1 MDLVVLLD
9 SSSSVKAPNFQILR
23 QFLSNL
29 TLNFNVGPDAMQL
42 AVTRY
47 NRRIDDRFDLN
58 DYLTKNDLLRQI
70 SRIPYNGGGTFTGRG
85 LTYLAD
91 NKFTAAAGR
100 RPGVAAI
107 ALVITDGRANDPVAA
122 PAARLHEMATVI
134 ALGIKGAVEAEINVI
149 ASPSPTNEYAHVISD
164 FSDLPRIFGV
174 ISAAACIVDT
184 NECLLDNAGCDQLCV
199 NSNVGFYCECEP
211 GYTLGAD
218 LASCIDIDECANNN
232 GACEVFCNNTAGSY
246 ECSCPEGQ
254 GLRNDGRSCDIDEC
268 ANNNGGCSHTCTNTN
283 GSYVC
288 SCPDSNPSNRSDGHT
303 CDFDECSA
311 NNGGCS
317 GECTN
322 TIGSFYC
329 SCPEGESLLAD
340 GVSGLTCDDFNEC
353 LDENGGCS
361 HDCVDTS
368 PGYRCECPTGM
379 ILGPDMETCGKS
391 LDSCANQVAPFVCS
405 HNCNNVIGGS
415 YQCTCEDGY
424 VLEADGHNCTETNE
438 CDNNNGGCE
447 QICEN
452 TPGSYNCACP
462 PGFGLR
468 SDGKTCGIQDE
479 CADPDQGGCSH
490 NCTNTVGSYICYC
503 PNGMTLIEDG
513 LTCNVD
519 ECQDGNAGCQQT
531 CVNTLD
537 GYRCECQ
544 AGSTLNADLHS
555 CDDINECLV
564 ANGGCSH
571 NCTNM
576 APGYECSCPENMIL
590 NSDGFTCRF
599 EHQNPCFTNNG
610 GCAQM
615 CTVLEVGFECSCST
629 GYDLLEDGSCQDIN
643 ECAVNNAGCQYNC
656 TNTDGSFVCSCP
668 VGQGLHIDGRTCGK
682 NRADVAIVVDSSSSV
697 KFNNF
702 QKMKSFTNSLF
713 QSFKLGED
721 RVHAALVRYN
731 RRVDERFGFADT
743 NTKAEVQDAVDAM
756 PYRGGGTKTGQAI
769 QHVIDNTMKTANGAR
784 ADAQK
789 IVIVITDGR
798 SQDDVLTPSI
808 ALRDSGAITFGI
820 GIGAGVLENQIQEI
834 AGD

>member
-424 VLEADGHNCTETNE
+424 VLEADGHNCT
-438 CDNNNGGCE
+438 D
-447 QICEN
+447 
-452 TPGSYNCACP
+452 
-462 PGFGLR
+462 
-468 SDGKTCGIQDE
+468 
-479 CADPDQGGCSH
+479 
-490 NCTNTVGSYICYC
+490 
-503 PNGMTLIEDG
+503 
-513 LTCNVD
+513 VD

-590 NSDGFTCRF
+590 NSDGFTC
-599 EHQNPCFTNNG
+599 
-610 GCAQM
+610 
-615 CTVLEVGFECSCST
+615 
-629 GYDLLEDGSCQDIN
+629 SCQDIN

>member
-122 PAARLHEMATVI
+122 PAARLHEMATATRVI
-134 ALGIKGAVEAEINVI
+134 AIGVGPNVHEDELITIATAPASENVVLVPFDQLVDRATELINK
-149 ASPSPTNEYAHVISD
+149 
-164 FSDLPRIFGV
+164 
-174 ISAAACIVDT
+174 ACIVDT

-288 SCPDSNPSNRSDGHT
+288 SIHYICL
-303 CDFDECSA
+303 
-311 NNGGCS
+311 
-317 GECTN
+317 
-322 TIGSFYC
+322 YVQ
-329 SCPEGESLLAD
+329 
-340 GVSGLTCDDFNEC
+340 VSGLTCDDFNEC

-379 ILGPDMETCGKS
+379 ILGPDMETC
-391 LDSCANQVAPFVCS
+391 
-405 HNCNNVIGGS
+405 
-415 YQCTCEDGY
+415 
-424 VLEADGHNCTETNE
+424 ETNE

-468 SDGKTCGIQDE
+468 SDGKTCGIQ
-479 CADPDQGGCSH
+479 
-490 NCTNTVGSYICYC
+490 Y
-503 PNGMTLIEDG
+503 
-513 LTCNVD
+513 VD

-590 NSDGFTCRF
+590 NSDGFTC
-599 EHQNPCFTNNG
+599 
-610 GCAQM
+610 
-615 CTVLEVGFECSCST
+615 
-629 GYDLLEDGSCQDIN
+629 SCQDIN

-834 AGD
+834 AGDTSRAFIVDTFDQLSGVILNHVKQAVCYDVNECDTNN